1 MEVHTWKERTE
12 EGTLVYRACHHAGKW
27 KLECAPKV
35 GRAERDD
42 VEWEHVELTRA
53 HWVTLRGVLWRKYQ
67 RKRCPWRFIET
78 IDKLLEEMPE
88 EEGAD
93 SPMGR
98 ADDRSL
104 FQLSAVR
111 GMLRS
116 VVREWLSWV
125 YPFVCELCG
134 RGGLDGCHVCP
145 DCRGSFVPVEPPF
158 CAVCGE
164 PAEGSFIPSGLCR
177 RCAVAL
183 PSFEEARA
191 VYVNTGSLRDLLLA
205 FKYGGAVHLAGSFAQ
220 MMAEAVRGN
229 PHWFGGKKRL
239 IVPVP
244 MHCGKQARRGYN
256 QAQELAV
263 LLGEE
268 LGWPYAGVLKRLPDT
283 LPQASLSREQRLRHA
298 RKIYAADEK
307 RMKRSPVRGRDVLLV
322 DDVFTTGATADS
334 CARLLLRSGAAS
346 VCVLTLA
353 RTHHAWRG

>member
-1 MEVHTWKERTE
+1 
-12 EGTLVYRACHHAGKW
+12 
-27 KLECAPKV
+27 
-35 GRAERDD
+35 
-42 VEWEHVELTRA
+42 
-53 HWVTLRGVLWRKYQ
+53 
-67 RKRCPWRFIET
+67 
-78 IDKLLEEMPE
+78 
-88 EEGAD
+88 
-93 SPMGR
+93 
-98 ADDRSL
+98 
-104 FQLSAVR
+104 
-111 GMLRS
+111 MLRA
-116 VVREWLSWV
+116 VAREWLSWV

-177 RCAVAL
+177 RCAAFL

-239 IVPVP
+239 LVPVP
-244 MHCGKQARRGYN
+244 MHRGKQARRGYN

-298 RKIYAADEK
+298 RKIYTADEK

-322 DDVFTTGATADS
+322 DAGDHIQGTAYGSMDDGATIIELMNEA
-334 CARLLLRSGAAS
+334 CLLYTSPSPRD
-346 VCVLTLA
+346 
-353 RTHHAWRG
+353 